1 MTTTP
6 TTDSWIV
13 DETLRSALFARSR
26 PPRPS
31 ALSVSLTFGWRALLK
46 IKYMPEQM
54 LDVIAIPIIFTL
66 LFTYLFGGAL
76 AGSPGAYVQ
85 FLLPGT
91 LVMTVVLV
99 TMYAG
104 VGLNT
109 DVTTGVFDRF
119 RTMPF
124 WRPAPLV
131 GALIGDAGRYL
142 LAATLVLSL
151 GLLLGFRPAGGIT
164 GVLLA
169 VALILVFSLC
179 LSWLWML
186 LGLVLRTPTAV
197 MSVSTVV
204 LFPLTMASNVFV
216 APRTMPGWLQ
226 AIVQINPIT
235 HLVTASRNLM
245 AGTPATGE
253 IIWMLVASV
262 VLAALFVPL
271 T

>member
-1 MTTTP
+1 
-6 TTDSWIV
+6 V
-13 DETLRSALFARSR
+13 AA
-26 PPRPS
+26 
-31 ALSVSLTFGWRALLK
+31 VSLK
-46 IKYMPEQM
+46 KK
-54 LDVIAIPIIFTL
+54 
-66 LFTYLFGGAL
+66 
-76 AGSPGAYVQ
+76 
-85 FLLPGT
+85 
-91 LVMTVVLV
+91 
-99 TMYAG
+99 
-104 VGLNT
+104 
-109 DVTTGVFDRF
+109 
-119 RTMPF
+119 
-124 WRPAPLV
+124 
-131 GALIGDAGRYL
+131 
-142 LAATLVLSL
+142 
-151 GLLLGFRPAGGIT
+151 
-164 GVLLA
+164 
-169 VALILVFSLC
+169 C

-271 T
+271 TITLYRQKQ